1 MKTLFYY
8 CYYRIAQGYRFFQ
21 DSDYLNW
28 GYWVLFSTFIFITW
42 SIAVLIFYLFNMRY
56 TKTAVFLVALP
67 LILVDFW
74 ITFFVPKERKM
85 KKFKELEERYKNE
98 RHKKLKGWLIFLYF
112 IGTLVLAVTMR
123 IIFSH

>member
-56 TKTAVFLVALP
+56 TKTAVF
-67 LILVDFW
+67 
-74 ITFFVPKERKM
+74 
-85 KKFKELEERYKNE
+85 
-98 RHKKLKGWLIFLYF
+98 
-112 IGTLVLAVTMR
+112 
-123 IIFSH
+123 